1 MGPTHLQTGRPT
13 NRGGPSPGTSSQAM
27 DQALRSQIQQEIER
41 KAKVC
46 SYTQYECTLPR
57 VESYAYCFR
66 HILQDPNAAY
76 KQCEYV
82 FSNGRRCLEP
92 SPKYDVKKDYG
103 SNYCFEHS
111 RQTQLIK
118 TKSTIGK
125 LVPVETTETL
135 LHGLAHHVKVDKVK
149 QHYMGGSTPLKI
161 TVHED
166 DDDTD
171 VDVVTPSV
179 DPFVDVDVTAIN
191 DSGRI
196 VLDYASDSSD
206 EDEAISQPTYGSA
219 WKAHEMDN
227 SDNESV
233 DSQSD
238 DPLKHAGIYTAEEV
252 TRITKEK
259 LTRLQSLYIEQIH
272 RLQHV
277 LRERRRN
284 YLKEQ
289 RAEREI
295 HCSIYDQV
303 KQTPRERTLYEK
315 LKGLNRY
322 HRKHGVEAIL
332 QRKYLEKRAKATEGL
347 QQKPPSL
354 PKCAY
359 TEGGV
364 KCGER
369 TLPCCKHCRKHILED
384 KKQVLFRACGIEK
397 SGVVCQEPLAG
408 LFENLTC
415 PLHMELPA
423 QRSFNKRKYESES
436 EGEGEVSGVEVPA
449 VSGEKVTTEVQED
462 KKGLKVET
470 NPSVD
475 VMVVSKTS
483 IRGDSK
489 RKVIKTEPV
498 TPPVQRVRNTR
509 SSRAVL
515 AMQEVPEPEQPATE
529 QAAAVREPKSEQTE
543 PKDEDNNVTIAH
555 NAVTTATTTTTTV
568 TQMDDANIDLEESLL
583 PVSVIPKNPPTLD
596 KDTNAVKESEVEKM
610 DTTTDAAETAKS
622 DEKDKEQTETTECT
636 TVTDLAKDSTVEDKK
651 NESSET
657 TAISD
662 KQEQKSTAT
671 ITQPQEDASATLSVQ
686 KQSVDEGTITP
697 CVEASEST
705 APKNDQPETVKTTPK
720 VQPPLTARQR
730 KLRLATE
737 RKESAAKESN
747 APIVSDT
754 AYLST
759 SDEEKAKKGKGGKQ
773 EPVDAGVSSGES
785 KSRRQK

>member
-1 MGPTHLQTGRPT
+1 MGPTNQHAGRT
-13 NRGGPSPGTSSQAM
+13 ASRSGGSGSSSSQGQDQA
-27 DQALRSQIQQEIER
+27 QALRTQIQLEIEQ

-46 SYTQYECTLPR
+46 ANTQYECTLPR
-57 VESYAYCFR
+57 VDSYVYCFR
-66 HILQDPNAAY
+66 HILQDPNAPY
-76 KQCEYV
+76 KQCEFV
-82 FSNGRRCLEP
+82 FPNDRRCLEP

-111 RQTQLIK
+111 RQTQLKK

-135 LHGLAHHVKVDKVK
+135 LHGLAHHVKVDKSK
-149 QHYMGGSTPLKI
+149 QHYMGNNTPLKI

-206 EDEAISQPTYGSA
+206 DDAAVLHPTYGSS

-233 DSQSD
+233 DSQGG
-238 DPLKHAGIYTAEEV
+238 DPLKHAGIYTAEE

-259 LTRLQSLYIEQIH
+259 LFRLQTLYIEQIH

-284 YLKEQ
+284 YLKDQ
-289 RAEREI
+289 RAERDF
-295 HCSIYDQV
+295 HCSIYDQI
-303 KQTPRERTLYEK
+303 KQTPRERLLYEK

-354 PKCAY
+354 PKCSY

-397 SGVVCQEPLAG
+397 SGVVCQETLAG
-408 LFENLTC
+408 LFENVTC

-436 EGEGEVSGVEVPA
+436 EGECETSAMEVSSTVV
-449 VSGEKVTTEVQED
+449 GEKSSQGVTD
-462 KKGLKVET
+462 KSSVEALEEKKVMHLEPKAAGAEMDAK
-470 NPSVD
+470 PSV
-475 VMVVSKTS
+475 KAE
-483 IRGDSK
+483 SK
-489 RKVIKTEPV
+489 RKVIKTEPITPV
-498 TPPVQRVRNTR
+498 TRLRNTR
-509 SSRAVL
+509 SSRA
-515 AMQEVPEPEQPATE
+515 
-529 QAAAVREPKSEQTE
+529 AAAKLEDKQKSDQETVSTANDQEMKQEPNESQEI
-543 PKDEDNNVTIAH
+543 VTIVH
-555 NAVTTATTTTTTV
+555 PVTTSTV
-568 TQMDDANIDLEESLL
+568 SPMDDSTLDLEECLL
-583 PVSVIPKNPPTLD
+583 PASVIHKRKPKPDENTSKPIVPMETDSMDVSSASVVVEAEKQSETEPPVKDDAPKEED
-596 KDTNAVKESEVEKM
+596 KQEEKKIEKETSMTTGQGEVDVINDQQTPSSDNTTQQEAVV
-610 DTTTDAAETAKS
+610 DTTTSTDAVESAELQK
-622 DEKDKEQTETTECT
+622 EKDGQ
-636 TVTDLAKDSTVEDKK
+636 D
-651 NESSET
+651 
-657 TAISD
+657 
-662 KQEQKSTAT
+662 
-671 ITQPQEDASATLSVQ
+671 
-686 KQSVDEGTITP
+686 
-697 CVEASEST
+697 EST
-705 APKNDQPETVKTTPK
+705 TSSSK
-720 VQPPLTARQR
+720 VTLTARQK
-730 KLRLATE
+730 KLLLATD
-737 RKESAAKESN
+737 KHES
-747 APIVSDT
+747 
-754 AYLST
+754 
-759 SDEEKAKKGKGGKQ
+759 
-773 EPVDAGVSSGES
+773 
-785 KSRRQK
+785 